1 MTSPESP
8 LCCFRFSSPS
18 TPTPSAEDR
27 GGGAR
32 RELLLKLRG
41 GHAHKFVH
49 PRGTQVLQDPFCLS
63 LNVSTSVCLGH
74 PPAST
79 TGSMHVPCTVPWCEC
94 AIVHGGGCV
103 AQDSFTIT
111 SGSLLEI

>member
-27 GGGAR
+27 KAPRGGGAR
-32 RELLLKLRG
+32 GELLLQLRG

-49 PRGTQVLQDPFCLS
+49 PGGTQVLWDPFCLS
-63 LNVSTSVCLGH
+63 LNVSMSVCLR
-74 PPAST
+74 AST
-79 TGSMHVPCTVPWCEC
+79 SLHHREHARPVHSPCGVSAPSCTGGVWPRTASP
-94 AIVHGGGCV
+94 
-103 AQDSFTIT
+103 
-111 SGSLLEI
+111 

>member
-27 GGGAR
+27 TAPRGGRAR
-32 RELLLKLRG
+32 GELLLQLRG
-41 GHAHKFVH
+41 GHAHMFVH
-49 PRGTQVLQDPFCLS
+49 PGGTHVLQDPFCLS

-79 TGSMHVPCTVPWCEC
+79 TGSMKGVGCV
-94 AIVHGGGCV
+94 CV

-111 SGSLLEI
+111 SGSLLKI